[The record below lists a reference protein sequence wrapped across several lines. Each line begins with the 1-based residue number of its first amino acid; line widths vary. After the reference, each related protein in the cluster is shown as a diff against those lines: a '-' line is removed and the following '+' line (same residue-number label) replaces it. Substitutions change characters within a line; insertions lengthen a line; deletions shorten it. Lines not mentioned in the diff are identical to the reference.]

1 MAIIVWCTLY
11 IIIVKITYFMR
22 KILLLF
28 LMLLVF
34 VSCADKYS
42 ITGTFTQC
50 MFDGKMAYI
59 KQLEDNVMKP
69 VDSCEIVHGEF
80 VMSGALDSVRCVSL
94 FMGESNCIPIVL
106 ERGDINVSFA
116 NSSIKIGGTPLND
129 KLYEF
134 LTLRDSLTML
144 LAELP
149 HKESSM
155 ILEGYDHRDIIMQ
168 LGQKENEYRKAIDK
182 LETNFIVDNYDNV
195 LGVTWFLELC
205 YGAYNQYGYATTTP
219 QIDEIY
225 SRAPESFRANTDIK
239 AYMKLVDEK

>member
-1 MAIIVWCTLY
+1 M
-11 IIIVKITYFMR
+11 K
-22 KILLLF
+22 KILLSLLPLPI
-28 LMLLVF
+28 LM
-34 VSCADKYS
+34 SCAEKYS

-69 VDSCEIVHGEF
+69 IDSCEVIHGEF
-80 VMSGALDSVRCVSL
+80 SMSGVLDSVRCVSL
-94 FMGESNCIPIVL
+94 FMGEANCIPVVL
-106 ERGDINVSFA
+106 ERGDINISFV
-116 NSSIKIGGTPLND
+116 NSSIKIEGTPLND

-149 HKESSM
+149 NKESNM
-155 ILEGYDHRDIIMQ
+155 ILEGYDHGDIIMQ
-168 LGQKENEYRKAIDK
+168 LGQEENEYRRALDK

-195 LGVTWFLELC
+195 LGVTWFMELC
-205 YGAYNQYGYATTTP
+205 YGAYNRFGYATTTP

-225 SRAPESFRANTDIK
+225 SRAPENFRSNPEVS
-239 AYMKLVDEK
+239 AYMKLVDGK